1 MFYCVCVPKLLYPF
15 TCFHVLAIVN
25 SVVMNKGMH
34 VPFAFWFPPGIC
46 LGVGLLC
53 HMVVLLLVFKGI
65 SILSSI
71 VAVSI
76 YIPTNTAR
84 VFPFLHTLSS
94 IYFLQTFW
102 WWLFWLVWVGIS
114 SYFWFA
120 SLIMNDVEHLF
131 MCLVAICMSS
141 LEKCLFRSFS
151 QFLTVLISFEIRKC
165 ESYSL
170 FFFTNTVLLFC
181 FFHMKYP
188 YALLE
193 PIYYII

>member
-15 TCFHVLAIVN
+15 TCFHVLDIVN
-25 SVVMNKGMH
+25 RVVMNKGMH

-94 IYFLQTFW
+94 IYCICFCYFKFLIGGELLYNIVLVSAIHQHEPAIGIHMTPSLKLHPISHPVILIPFVLP
-102 WWLFWLVWVGIS
+102 LF
-114 SYFWFA
+114 
-120 SLIMNDVEHLF
+120 
-131 MCLVAICMSS
+131 
-141 LEKCLFRSFS
+141 
-151 QFLTVLISFEIRKC
+151 
-165 ESYSL
+165 
-170 FFFTNTVLLFC
+170 
-181 FFHMKYP
+181 
-188 YALLE
+188 
-193 PIYYII
+193 